1 MECLIRGLLDVPHKE
16 YRWRCHLLTLPGDT
30 NFTIHTKVHVA
41 AREASSRLAIG
52 GIVLSDTNTTNTG
65 TQTGASFGWTDLLMP
80 GATTNG
86 WSNFGETAAGATSS
100 LTHRIGGRECHIRV
114 RKNSGSWFAAWS
126 EDGETWYEVALTIV
140 GGITPAY
147 FGLYGLNYTNTGNAR
162 FSFPY
167 LRYYA
172 NGTQY
177 RTGSAVDVLG

>member
-1 MECLIRGLLDVPHKE
+1 M
-16 YRWRCHLLTLPGDT
+16 
-30 NFTIHTKVHVA
+30 
-41 AREASSRLAIG
+41 
-52 GIVLSDTNTTNTG
+52 
-65 TQTGASFGWTDLLMP
+65 
-80 GATTNG
+80 
-86 WSNFGETAAGATSS
+86 
-100 LTHRIGGRECHIRV
+100 

-172 NGTQY
+172 NGTHIALV
-177 RTGSAVDVLG
+177 RLWMCWDDDATR